1 MSKTQARWIWL
12 GAGLA
17 AAYWGWANRRLFIV
31 SDITTGE
38 SAAYPTLRSRV
49 YYAPLGRAMTAAEQA
64 VKRLPGWELLSR
76 DDSDGIVEATATS
89 SLSSL
94 KLFTDDM
101 TIYFFDLGHGQTRVT
116 LRARSR
122 AGAGDLG
129 RSAAHIHQLQTAMD
143 DRLNTEAAF

>member
-1 MSKTQARWIWL
+1 MSKAQARGIWL
-12 GAGLA
+12 GAGLMA
-17 AAYWGWANRRLFIV
+17 AIWGWANRRLFTV
-31 SDITTGE
+31 NDITTGE

-49 YYAPLGRAMTAAEQA
+49 YYAELSRAMTAAEQA

-76 DDSDGIVEATATS
+76 DEDDGILEATAA
-89 SLSSL
+89 SSL
-94 KLFTDDM
+94 KLFTDDV

-122 AGAGDLG
+122 VGGGDFG
-129 RSAAHIHQLQTAMD
+129 RNAAYIRQLQAAMD